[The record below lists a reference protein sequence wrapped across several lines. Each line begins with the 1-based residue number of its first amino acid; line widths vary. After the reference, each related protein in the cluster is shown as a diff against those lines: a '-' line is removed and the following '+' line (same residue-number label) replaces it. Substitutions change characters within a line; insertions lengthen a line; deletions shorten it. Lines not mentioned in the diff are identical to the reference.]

1 MGRISSQE
9 VFTFFPPP
17 HPITIKEPRSITEI
31 LSLNWSSLR
40 NYYSACTNS
49 LIFLVACGPVY
60 LTTCSENSDKTH
72 LSDSLNKLGQLFSD
86 IDEHINTTSC
96 AGNTIA
102 SSSRWN
108 NSNFFFF
115 WRMFGAAI
123 FLQSLERKQC
133 VFSCRA
139 CPCTWSHTA
148 SLQSAALWEWYTES
162 PFVPLWIENDCVLL
176 SFRSLVHIAIFH
188 LYSVPSKS
196 GGAWQLGRT

>member
-1 MGRISSQE
+1 MAVMGRISSQE

-40 NYYSACTNS
+40 NYHSACTNS

-108 NSNFFFF
+108 NSNFFF

-139 CPCTWSHTA
+139 CPCAWSHTA
-148 SLQSAALWEWYTES
+148 SLQSAALWE
-162 PFVPLWIENDCVLL
+162 
-176 SFRSLVHIAIFH
+176 
-188 LYSVPSKS
+188 
-196 GGAWQLGRT
+196 